1 MKRIAPSLLVLAA
14 LALAALPACKTMSSG
29 ELKAS
34 IEVLDYSSSWV
45 SKYYQPWPP
54 RLILVPQISF
64 RIKNVGSKP
73 LSYVNFNAVFQFKG
87 DPENFGDAFMA
98 AIRGQAVP
106 PGGTSDL
113 IVLKTQFLEN
123 LPVRDHLLLGSLI
136 NDIDPQFTRAQGND
150 LRGAPGYDPDANSGS
165 LDEFEA
171 MTIFDIKHLRL
182 DPVVIVNNP
191 AIGEYAVHIQQQQ
204 PYFGKP
210 VLHQTTP
217 DLSRSCR

>member
-73 LSYVNFNAVFQFKG
+73 L
-87 DPENFGDAFMA
+87 
-98 AIRGQAVP
+98 
-106 PGGTSDL
+106 
-113 IVLKTQFLEN
+113 
-123 LPVRDHLLLGSLI
+123 
-136 NDIDPQFTRAQGND
+136 
-150 LRGAPGYDPDANSGS
+150 
-165 LDEFEA
+165 
-171 MTIFDIKHLRL
+171 
-182 DPVVIVNNP
+182 
-191 AIGEYAVHIQQQQ
+191 
-204 PYFGKP
+204 
-210 VLHQTTP
+210 
-217 DLSRSCR
+217 